1 MKHSLK
7 WGLFVGVTIAT
18 LSAVALRFVPLNY
31 WTLVAFLYL
40 YSVVGALTSYIVH
53 KDVIKRYRKTRR

>member
-40 YSVVGALTSYIVH
+40 YSVVGVMTSYIVH
-53 KDVIKRYRKTRR
+53 RDVIKRYGKTRR

>member
-18 LSAVALRFVPLNY
+18 LSAIALGFVSLNY

-53 KDVIKRYRKTRR
+53 KDVRKRYGKIKH